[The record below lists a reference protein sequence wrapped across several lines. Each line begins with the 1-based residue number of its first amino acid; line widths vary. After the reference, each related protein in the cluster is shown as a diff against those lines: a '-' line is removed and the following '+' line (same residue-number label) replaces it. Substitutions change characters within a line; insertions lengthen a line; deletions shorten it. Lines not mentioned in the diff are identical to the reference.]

1 MKKAWT
7 ENGFIR
13 DIAQGDPKELFHPD
27 VAALYATDVPDDAV
41 VGAALVGG
49 EWVVPH
55 TERAAVEPTTSYPK
69 IGPIAFKMLFAASER
84 IKAKQLR
91 ASDEILEDF
100 WGLLDDPRTD
110 TVDLGLASVQAAV
123 EYTLHAVKV
132 AGVDID
138 VAARKAEI
146 LAGQVQ

>member
-1 MKKAWT
+1 MKKAWI

-41 VGAALVGG
+41 VGAALVDG

-55 TERAAVEPTTSYPK
+55 VERAAVEPTTSYPK
-69 IGPIAFKMLFAASER
+69 IGPIAFKMLFASKER

-91 ASDEILEDF
+91 ETDENIEDF
-100 WGLLDDPRTD
+100 WALIDDPRTD
-110 TVDLGLASVQAAV
+110 IVDLGLPSVQQAV
-123 EYTLHAVKV
+123 EYTLTAVKAASV
-132 AGVDID
+132 EVD
-138 VAARKAEI
+138 VEARKAAI